1 MSFESMIT
9 FFLAIFIFSVTPGPG
24 VFALISNSLNNN
36 IKTSY
41 AMSFGMSLSDVVY
54 LVLAFYGLVALTQN
68 YANVFEFIRIAG
80 GIYLI
85 YLGYKIWTSKINLDE
100 MNKDEKVKN
109 SSYAIAMGKGFL
121 ISASNPKVII
131 FYIAFLPTFV
141 DLSVL
146 NINDLIVICIVTFI
160 ALMAGL
166 MLISFSA
173 YRARKIMK
181 SKKSV
186 KILNRSSGTI
196 MGLAGLYL
204 ISKD

>member
-1 MSFESMIT
+1 MSIETMIT
-9 FFLAIFIFSVTPGPG
+9 YFLAIFLFSVTPGPG

-41 AMSFGMSLSDVVY
+41 AMSFGMTISDIIY
-54 LVLAFYGLVALTQN
+54 LILAFYGLVALTQN

-85 YLGYKIWTSKINLDE
+85 YLGYKIWTSKID
-100 MNKDEKVKN
+100 MNSMNRDTKVKK
-109 SSYAIAMGKGFL
+109 SSYAISMMKGFL

-146 NINDLIVICIVTFI
+146 NSSDLIIISVLTFF

-181 SKKSV
+181 NENSV
-186 KILNRSSGTI
+186 KLLNRTSGSI
-196 MGLAGLYL
+196 MSLAGVYL